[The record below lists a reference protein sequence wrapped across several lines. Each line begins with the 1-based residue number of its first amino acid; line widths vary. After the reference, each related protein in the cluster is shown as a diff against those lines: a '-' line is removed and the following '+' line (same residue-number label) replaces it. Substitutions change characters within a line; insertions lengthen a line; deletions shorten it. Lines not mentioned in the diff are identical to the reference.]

1 MSLFK
6 GFSFF
11 KKKIVE
17 EMNRLGMMV
26 DLSKTN
32 PDTMR
37 AAIDVSQAPVIFS
50 HSAVAGVCNHSRN
63 IPDDILRA
71 LVSSTTRNTSP
82 VPKLFKRFLIW
93 HMDF

>member
-1 MSLFK
+1 
-6 GFSFF
+6 
-11 KKKIVE
+11 
-17 EMNRLGMMV
+17 MNRLGMMV

-71 LVSSTTRNTSP
+71 LVSSSTRNT
-82 VPKLFKRFLIW
+82 FLIW
-93 HMDF
+93 HMNFVFELTSPSPSQKAKQKG